1 MVDYSPTGCVVRPT
15 PFTVGVL
22 GVANPRDVDLAIF
35 WQLMERGGG
44 SFHRGVRR
52 SLRSQGSLRFTAHGM
67 ELILWDRR
75 ADYGSRDPLIE
86 GRDWATIPTHLDR
99 VCPGRLDLTTPAPA
113 SVGHVC
119 QLPLPLL
126 VIYLVNYAFAL
137 LGLSLFAHSGV
148 LLALLIRAGRVWVD
162 FRPARSPG
170 RIVRCGRQVT
180 RGPNPSRMTQFPVI
194 RGMSLAN
201 A

>member
-1 MVDYSPTGCVVRPT
+1 MVDYGPTGCVVRPN
-15 PFTVGVL
+15 PIAISVL
-22 GVANPRDVDLAIF
+22 GVASPRDVDLEMF

-52 SLRSQGSLRFTAHGM
+52 SLRFEDSLRVTAHGIA
-67 ELILWDRR
+67 LILWDRH
-75 ADYGSRDPLIE
+75 ADYRSTDPLIE
-86 GRDWATIPTHLDR
+86 GRDWATMPTHLDR
-99 VCPGRLDLTTPAPA
+99 ACPGRLDLTTPAPA
-113 SVGHVC
+113 SVAHAC

-137 LGLSLFAHSGV
+137 LRLSLFAHSGV

-180 RGPNPSRMTQFPVI
+180 RGPNTSRMTQFPVI